1 MEFIIKK
8 DILDYFDDAVDE
20 IVRRFCCFVNSSMD
34 EPELL
39 SIENEGTK
47 KNKN

>member
-1 MEFIIKK
+1 
-8 DILDYFDDAVDE
+8 
-20 IVRRFCCFVNSSMD
+20 MD

-47 KNKN
+47 KNKTEIDLLFNKRLNLPEESLILNVELV